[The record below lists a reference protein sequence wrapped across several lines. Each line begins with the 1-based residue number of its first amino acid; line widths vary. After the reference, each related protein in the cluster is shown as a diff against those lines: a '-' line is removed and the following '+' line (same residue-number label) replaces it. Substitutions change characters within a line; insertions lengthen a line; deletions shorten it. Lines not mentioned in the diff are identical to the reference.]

1 MNPKKRNQ
9 EKQNAG
15 DQKSSARRDE
25 DPLNDIYIPKDLKDC
40 FLQLDNLLSAGDKEQ
55 IKNLK
60 DRSETIRYHFNLGLW
75 IRNNWGLWR
84 DSRLQKYFLDRKIF
98 HPDDMS
104 SLILENYYDWLNNQY
119 QEIDDK

>member
-84 DSRLQKYFLDRKIF
+84 DSRLQKYFMDRKIF

-104 SLILENYYDWLNNQY
+104 SLILENYYDWLNNRY
-119 QEIDDK
+119 RK